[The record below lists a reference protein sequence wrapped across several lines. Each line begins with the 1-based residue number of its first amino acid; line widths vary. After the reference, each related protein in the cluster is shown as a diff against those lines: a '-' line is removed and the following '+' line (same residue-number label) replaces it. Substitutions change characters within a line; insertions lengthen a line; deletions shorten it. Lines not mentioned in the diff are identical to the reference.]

1 MRFRIR
7 WSSTDE
13 RYRNSMLNQAIS
25 NSYSPLTI
33 GVGYMNILY
42 HRIDII
48 FPVIQK
54 LVHPW

>member
-1 MRFRIR
+1 
-7 WSSTDE
+7 
-13 RYRNSMLNQAIS
+13 MLNQAIG